1 LSQSE
6 INTVE
11 NTAEKMDR
19 REESAQISPVAPPSM
34 PEWGLETVRF
44 VGRSLSRLFFGIKY
58 INQENI
64 PQTRSGGLLICANH
78 QTYFDPFW
86 ICFPIKRSLRYMA
99 WDEATR
105 WFLVGD
111 FIKSL
116 GAFPVNVERGGK
128 DALKMSLGWL
138 RSGGSLVVFPE
149 GTRGFADGKMLEFKP
164 GAVRIALQTGVPIL
178 PVTVRGGNKI
188 WSQEMKS
195 PKLGKVEIVYHPL
208 WELPPVPEGSDIR
221 LHAEKLTLQLAEII
235 ASELPEV
242 D

>member
-1 LSQSE
+1 MNSTQTGTAQPVTKTDLERQ
-6 INTVE
+6 NRE
-11 NTAEKMDR
+11 NF
-19 REESAQISPVAPPSM
+19 VAKPPSM
-34 PEWGLETVRF
+34 PDWGLDTVRF

-58 INQENI
+58 INAENI
-64 PQTRSGGLLICANH
+64 PQTRPGGLLICSNH

-99 WDEATR
+99 WDVATR

-111 FIKSL
+111 FIRAL

-178 PVTVRGGNKI
+178 PVTVRGGNNV

-195 PKLGKVEIVYHPL
+195 PKLGRVEIFYHPL
-208 WELPPVPEGSDIR
+208 WELPPVPEDGDIR
-221 LHAEKLTLQLAEII
+221 AHAEKLTQELAKII
-235 ASELPEV
+235 ASALPEAN
-242 D
+242 